1 MPSLWSATVLAP
13 TVGINGKISM
23 KKTLGDYIVLL
34 ISVLGSLASI
44 IAFGIY
50 FSPHLDNQGVIG
62 VIFLGIISLIFIGY
76 SFVLIAKY
84 RKRIR
89 YAGIFEEMNV
99 GFSELHQIDRK
110 ETPSIELIIQKLGF
124 LCDNLSNAF
133 SLINDQKIGVCIK
146 FLTFKGKRPIVT
158 TLVRDRYSKSKNRK
172 TGTADN
178 TEHFIELNSD
188 FQFIWDN
195 FDNENIETSY
205 YHEKHLPTCKDYKNS
220 RLNSDWKGK
229 MKLGIFDNFIRRKQW
244 PLPYRS
250 TLVVPIVPLLADEQ
264 NQKAIR
270 GFLCLDSSSEGKFNP
285 QIDVDILKG
294 ISDGLYNKIDKLNT
308 LIKENDEN

>member
-1 MPSLWSATVLAP
+1 
-13 TVGINGKISM
+13 M
-23 KKTLGDYIVLL
+23 KKTLGDY
-34 ISVLGSLASI
+34 SVLILSIIGSFASI
-44 IAFGIY
+44 ISFGIY
-50 FSPHLDNQGVIG
+50 FSPHLDNQGFVG
-62 VIFLGIISLIFIGY
+62 VFFLGIISIFFIGY
-76 SFVLIAKY
+76 SFYLIAKY
-84 RKRIR
+84 RKKIR
-89 YAGIFEEMNV
+89 YADIFEEINV
-99 GFSELHQIDRK
+99 GFTELHSIDRQ
-110 ETPSIELIIQKLGF
+110 EDPSIELIIQKLGF

-133 SLINDQKIGVCIK
+133 STINGEKIGVCIK

-195 FDNENIETSY
+195 FDNENIETSFY
-205 YHEKHLPTCKDYKNS
+205 YERHLPICKDYKNS
-220 RLNSDWKGK
+220 RLSSDWRGK
-229 MKLGIFDNFIRRKQW
+229 VKFGLIDNFVRRKQW

-250 TLVVPIVPLLADEQ
+250 TLVVPVVPLLADEQ

-270 GFLCLDSSSEGKFNP
+270 GFLCLDSSKEGKFSP

-294 ISDGLYNKIDKLNT
+294 ISDGLYNKIDKLNA
-308 LIKENDEN
+308 LIKGNGENE